1 MINSFFFK
9 YNYLGIIQEY
19 FQPKI
24 GRKKAIFSLGQENNI
39 VISKKERGCI
49 KLKKLELKLIK
60 DSVLFL
66 TTFSQFPSRLN
77 FKAHFALFLSF
88 MFYTILSRIF
98 VATNFSAS
106 NNHPL
111 MSLRGMDLALCWD
124 PTMRAEVSSWR
135 CSFQHLLLKFFYLKY
150 IENELK
156 EKITVTI
163 HVQ

>member
-39 VISKKERGCI
+39 FISKKERGCI

-66 TTFSQFPSRLN
+66 TTFS
-77 FKAHFALFLSF
+77 
-88 MFYTILSRIF
+88 
-98 VATNFSAS
+98 
-106 NNHPL
+106 
-111 MSLRGMDLALCWD
+111 
-124 PTMRAEVSSWR
+124 
-135 CSFQHLLLKFFYLKY
+135 
-150 IENELK
+150 
-156 EKITVTI
+156 
-163 HVQ
+163 